1 MLPETWYY
9 NLKVPKVNNERATEA
24 SHHNGLTTIIIKL
37 YHLQTLGV
45 SSRHVLGDPPPLL
58 SHCGV
63 GLHADVAGKDLS
75 CRQQRQHG
83 FRHNHLD

>member
-1 MLPETWYY
+1 MNAQQKRLI
-9 NLKVPKVNNERATEA
+9 
-24 SHHNGLTTIIIKL
+24 TIFYTMIIKL

-45 SSRHVLGDPPPLL
+45 SSRHVLEDPPPLL
-58 SHCGV
+58 SHRGV
-63 GLHADVAGKDLS
+63 GLHADVAGKDFS